1 MPRCSNRNRFLTT
14 PPAIGGRHELGQ
26 NWLIDRRFAAQIAA
40 FLRHAPPYPVVELGA
55 GNGAITEALVAGGAA
70 VTALELDPRC
80 VYRLRRRLPRR
91 VEIVEADMLT
101 FDFGRRPHHI
111 VSNVP
116 FSLTTALLRRTVA
129 RAHWHTAILLLQWEV
144 ARKRAGI
151 GGTTMFTA
159 SWWPWFEFSL
169 ATRVPA
175 AAFAPVPTVDG
186 GILVIRRRETPLVP
200 AKERPAYQVLIRV
213 AFTDPSRGL
222 PSALSGRV
230 PTRIVRRWMSH
241 QGLHPRTLPREL
253 NCEQWVSLH
262 ELQLQRAP

>member
-40 FLRHAPPYPVVELGA
+40 ILRHAPTLS
-55 GNGAITEALVAGGAA
+55 
-70 VTALELDPRC
+70 RMC
-80 VYRLRRRLPRR
+80 RSRLRRRFFGEPSRGHTGTPR
-91 VEIVEADMLT
+91 
-101 FDFGRRPHHI
+101 FCCCSGRSPG
-111 VSNVP
+111 NGP
-116 FSLTTALLRRTVA
+116 
-129 RAHWHTAILLLQWEV
+129 
-144 ARKRAGI
+144 GI

-186 GILVIRRRETPLVP
+186 GLLVIRRRETPLVP

-213 AFTDPSRGL
+213 AFTGPGRGL
-222 PSALSGRV
+222 PSALAAGYSHGLSGAGCRIRACTRARCRV
-230 PTRIVRRWMSH
+230 SSIASSGYRYMSCSYSASPRARQPLRDRARRC
-241 QGLHPRTLPREL
+241 GAA
-253 NCEQWVSLH
+253 
-262 ELQLQRAP
+262 RAPRSRRSSSALWPSRGPAARSRGRGVVRPLWHS

>member
-1 MPRCSNRNRFLTT
+1 
-14 PPAIGGRHELGQ
+14 
-26 NWLIDRRFAAQIAA
+26 
-40 FLRHAPPYPVVELGA
+40 
-55 GNGAITEALVAGGAA
+55 
-70 VTALELDPRC
+70 
-80 VYRLRRRLPRR
+80 
-91 VEIVEADMLT
+91 MLT